1 MLPYINIFNL
11 QISTYLLLH
20 ILAFVIN
27 IFLLK
32 YLSLIKYFNFFKYY
46 ILYIVLILS
55 SFLFS
60 RVIGEIF
67 YNSNINLI
75 SILKNPNGETSYLG
89 VISIIP
95 VIVYLFSKFH
105 NQSFLHVLSIFIPLI
120 LLFQT
125 LGKIGCLLAGCCYG
139 AETNCF
145 LNIEVNS
152 SIDHYNTLTNVH
164 PVQIYESIIYL
175 TGFIIY
181 FIKHNDWKDVELV
194 SFYFMYYG
202 FIRFFMVFLRGDIV
216 YSGILFFTNSQL
228 YSILI
233 FSFGLLLHLFKY
245 KNSG

>member
-1 MLPYINIFNL
+1 MFPYINIFNI

-20 ILAFVIN
+20 ILAFVLN

-32 YLSLIKYFNFFKYY
+32 YLSKIKYFDFFKYY

-60 RVIGEIF
+60 RAIGDIL
-67 YNSNINLI
+67 YNSNFNLI

-89 VISIIP
+89 VISIFP
-95 VIVYLFSKFH
+95 VIVYLFSKFYDE
-105 NQSFLHVLSIFIPLI
+105 SFFRILSIFIPLV

-125 LGKIGCLLAGCCYG
+125 LGKIGCLFAGCCYG
-139 AETNCF
+139 AKTNC
-145 LNIEVNS
+145 LLSIEVYS
-152 SIDHYNTLTNVH
+152 YIDHYNTLTSVH
-164 PVQIYESIIYL
+164 PVQIYESILYF
-175 TGFIIY
+175 TGLIVY
-181 FIKHNDWKDVELV
+181 FIKYNDWKDVELV

-202 FIRFFMVFLRGDIV
+202 FIRFFMEFIRGEIV

-233 FSFGLLLHLFKY
+233 FSFGLLLYLFKY